1 MSMNEWATV
10 CVSLESINFLAAILL
25 MVMVQT
31 TESKRIHVKVEN
43 SHLLKEVPIKIHNP
57 RTPRS
62 TSVYPSDCSGFPP
75 SYPDGLYIIQL
86 NNTHPLVVY
95 CITENNQKWT
105 VIQKNTIATE
115 IEWRESW
122 STYKYGFGNV
132 EGDHWL
138 GNEYIYK
145 LTTQQTY
152 KARIVL
158 NATKTDTRYAE
169 YDTFSLDE
177 ESRGYALRLGKYDGT
192 APDFMIDGTSIHDN
206 MKFSTKDKDQD
217 RNSGNCA
224 TSYNGGWWYDNCV
237 TVQLNGKGYIY
248 WNTLCQ
254 GNCEASLIMIR
265 PSEICQGLP

>member
-1 MSMNEWATV
+1 M
-10 CVSLESINFLAAILL
+10 ESINFLAAILL